1 MAGTRKKHQVSAKYG
16 AGLVSEE
23 KSKHTGRVPVPNPQQ
38 LIALVNRHELIKKGF
53 AVPCL
58 LKLLNQVGGGFAP
71 AHQKTIWPYDGPN
84 PCLTQ
89 LFQSKSDLRAK
100 FHQAVQNG
108 NLYLIAGP
116 FDRIQ
121 SLKDPL

>member
-58 LKLLNQVGGGFAP
+58 LKLLNQVGGKQTSG
-71 AHQKTIWPYDGPN
+71 
-84 PCLTQ
+84 
-89 LFQSKSDLRAK
+89 
-100 FHQAVQNG
+100 QNSIRQYRMG
-108 NLYLIAGP
+108 TFI
-116 FDRIQ
+116 
-121 SLKDPL
+121 